1 MSDQAV
7 PDPLVPEL
15 AAAIGAD
22 RVRTDPVELAL
33 FRRDASTFDQGTAA
47 VVATPTSREQ
57 VQAVVAACARHGRP
71 FIARGGGT
79 GLAGGAVP
87 VGSQPVVIALAKMDR
102 VLSVDADARV
112 AWVEPGVL
120 NLDLSRSLARWGLHF
135 APDPSSQQSCTIG
148 GNVANNSGGPHCLS
162 YGVTNAHILAVELVL
177 PDGRR
182 TVIGD
187 LGGDP
192 VGYDLR
198 GVVVGSEGM
207 LGVVTAVAVRLT
219 PNPPAVKTMLAAFA
233 TMRDAAATVT
243 AIIGAGLVPAA
254 IEIMDRNAISI
265 VEAFVGAGYP
275 LDAAA
280 VALIEVDGLPDG
292 VEAATAAIGLLA
304 NDHGATS
311 VRIAAD
317 EAERALL
324 WKGRKAAFGAVAR
337 LEPDY
342 YLHDTVVPRTRLVE
356 VLDRVYEIAER
367 HQLTV
372 VNVFHAGDGNL
383 HPILAYDRRVPGQT
397 ERVHAAG
404 AEIVQA
410 SLAAGGVLS
419 GEHGIGIEKRDYMGL
434 QFSTVDLEH
443 QHRLRCAFDAAG
455 IANPGKVLPT
465 GASCAEV
472 QHLPRTPEGVWG

>member
-1 MSDQAV
+1 M
-7 PDPLVPEL
+7 
-15 AAAIGAD
+15 
-22 RVRTDPVELAL
+22 RTDPVELAL
-33 FRRDASTFDQGTAA
+33 FRKDASTFDQGAAA
-47 VVATPTSREQ
+47 VVVTPGTRAQ
-57 VQAVVAACARHGRP
+57 VQAVVQLCSRHRRP
-71 FIARGGGT
+71 FLARGGGT

-87 VGSQPVVIALAKMDR
+87 LAPDSVVIALSQLDR
-102 VLSVDADARV
+102 VLSVDAPARV

-120 NLDLSRSLARWGLHF
+120 NLDLSRHLGRWGLHF

-162 YGVTNAHILAVELVL
+162 YGVTNAHILAVELVT

-182 TVIGD
+182 TVLGD

-207 LGVVTAVAVRLT
+207 VGVVTAVAVRLT
-219 PNPPAVKTMLAAFA
+219 PNPPAVKTLLAAFD
-233 TMRDAAATVT
+233 TMREAAATVT
-243 AIIGAGLVPAA
+243 SIIAAGLLPAA
-254 IEIMDRNAISI
+254 IEIMDRNAIRI

-292 VEAATAAIGLLA
+292 VAAAVGEIATIAT
-304 NDHGATS
+304 DHGATS
-311 VRIAAD
+311 VRVAAD

-356 VLDRVYEIAER
+356 VLDRVYEIAAR

-372 VNVFHAGDGNL
+372 INVFHAGDGNL
-383 HPILAYDRRVPGQT
+383 HPILAYDRRRPGET
-397 ERVHAAG
+397 ARVHAAG

-410 SLAAGGVLS
+410 SLDAGGVLS

-434 QFSTVDLEH
+434 AFSAVDLEH
-443 QHRLRCAFDAAG
+443 QQRIRDTFDPLG
-455 IANPGKVLPT
+455 LANPGKVLPT
-465 GASCAEV
+465 GASCGEV
-472 QHLPRTPEGVWG
+472 QHLRTVPDGVWG

>member
-1 MSDQAV
+1 MA
-7 PDPLVPEL
+7 DPLVAEL
-15 AAAIGAD
+15 TAVVGAD

-33 FRRDASTFDQGTAA
+33 FRKDASTFDTGAAA
-47 VVATPTSREQ
+47 VVVMPAARHQ
-57 VQAVVAACARHGRP
+57 VAPVVAACARHRRP

-79 GLAGGAVP
+79 GLAGGSVP
-87 VGSQPVVIALAKMDR
+87 LGADPVVIALTQLDQ
-102 VLSVDADARV
+102 VLSVDAAARV
-112 AWVEPGVL
+112 AWVEPGIL
-120 NLDLSRSLARWGLHF
+120 NLDLSRHLARWGLHF
-135 APDPSSQQSCTIG
+135 APDPSSQQTSTLG
-148 GNVANNSGGPHCLS
+148 GNVANNSGGPHCLT

-177 PDGRR
+177 PDGRT
-182 TVIGD
+182 TVVGD

-192 VGYDLR
+192 CGYDLR

-207 LGVVTAVAVRLT
+207 LGIVTAVAVRLT
-219 PNPPAVKTMLAAFA
+219 PNPPAVTTMLAAFSS
-233 TMRDAAATVT
+233 MRDAAATVT
-243 AIIGAGLVPAA
+243 SIIAAGMVPAA

-265 VEAFVGAGYP
+265 VEDFVGAGYP
-275 LDAAA
+275 RDAAA

-292 VEAATAAIGLLA
+292 VDAAARQVADIA
-304 NDHGATS
+304 NGHQATS
-311 VRIAAD
+311 VRVAAD
-317 EAERALL
+317 DAERALL

-337 LEPDY
+337 LKPDY

-372 VNVFHAGDGNL
+372 INVFHAGDGNL
-383 HPILAYDRRVPGQT
+383 HPILAYDRRRPGMA

-410 SLAAGGVLS
+410 SLDVGGVLS

-434 QFSTVDLEH
+434 LFSAVDLDH
-443 QHRLRCAFDAAG
+443 QDRLREAFDPDR

-465 GASCAEV
+465 GASCAEAQQLRHV
-472 QHLPRTPEGVWG
+472 PEGVWG

>member
-1 MSDQAV
+1 MTDL
-7 PDPLVPEL
+7 LVDEL
-15 AAAIGAD
+15 RSELGAD
-22 RVRTDPVELAL
+22 RVRTDPIELAL
-33 FRRDASTFDQGTAA
+33 FRKDASTFDTGGAAVLVVPGDRHQVAA
-47 VVATPTSREQ
+47 VVR
-57 VQAVVAACARHGRP
+57 ACARHGRP
-71 FIARGGGT
+71 FVPRGGGT

-87 VGSQPVVIALAKMDR
+87 LGDAPVVIALAQLDR
-102 VLSVDADARV
+102 VLEVDAAARV

-120 NLDLSRSLARWGLHF
+120 NLDLSRHLARWGLHF
-135 APDPSSQQSCTIG
+135 APDPSSQQACTIG
-148 GNVANNSGGPHCLS
+148 GNVANNAGGPHCLS
-162 YGVTNAHILAVELVL
+162 YGVTNAHILAVELIL

-182 TVIGD
+182 TVLGD

-233 TMRDAAATVT
+233 SMRDAASTVT

-265 VEAFVGAGYP
+265 VEDFVGAGYP
-275 LDAAA
+275 RDAAA

-292 VEAATAAIGLLA
+292 VEAAAGTVGRIATD
-304 NDHGATS
+304 NGATS

-317 EAERALL
+317 ETERALL

-342 YLHDTVVPRTRLVE
+342 YLHDTVVPRGRLVE
-356 VLDRVYEIAER
+356 VLEQIYRIADH

-372 VNVFHAGDGNL
+372 INVFHAGDGNL
-383 HPILAYDRRVPGQT
+383 HPILAYDRRRPGVL
-397 ERVHAAG
+397 ERVHTAG

-410 SLAAGGVLS
+410 SLDAGGVLS
-419 GEHGIGIEKRDYMGL
+419 GEHGIGLEKRDYMSL
-434 QFSTVDLEH
+434 LFSAVDLDH
-443 QHRLRCAFDAAG
+443 QNRLRCAFDRAG
-455 IANPGKVLPT
+455 LSNPGKVLPT
-465 GASCAEV
+465 GASCAEA
-472 QHLPRTPEGVWG
+472 QHLRHVPEEVWG